1 MINKD
6 GAIQLADPCVEKLFD
21 YTNGELTGESV
32 EILLPEAYRKSHVD
46 DRGNFFKTPRVRV
59 MANGLN
65 LYARRKDGFEFP
77 VVISL
82 AHYQL
87 DNENLAVA
95 FVTDNTEIKRAHQEL
110 EAKVEERTL
119 ALSQALEREKELS
132 ELKSRII
139 MTASHEFRTPLSAI
153 LSSISLIETYHK
165 EEHKENR
172 SKHIERIKTCV
183 KDLIDILNNFLSL
196 EKMDQ
201 GKIDIKTVNFNL
213 DELARDTIE
222 EVNLIMKSGQHVNY
236 TCNGS
241 KKIIQDKLL
250 LKNILLNLFN
260 AVKYS
265 GENAIIVF
273 TIDVQTDT
281 IVITIQDD
289 GIGIP
294 DDEQPNLYEK
304 FYRAKNATNIK
315 GTGLGLHIIKKYIE
329 LLNGTI
335 SFTSFE
341 NKGSIFTITI
351 PQQ

>member
-1 MINKD
+1 MAN
-6 GAIQLADPCVEKLFD
+6 PYVEKLFD
-21 YTNGELTGESV
+21 YTNGELIGESV
-32 EILLPEAYRKSHVD
+32 ELLLPETYRKAHVE
-46 DRGNFFKTPRVRV
+46 DRGNFFKKPHVRV
-59 MANGLN
+59 MGHGLN
-65 LYARRKDGFEFP
+65 LFARRKDGFEFP

-95 FVTDNTEIKRAHQEL
+95 FVTDNTEIKRAHDEL

-119 ALSQALEREKELS
+119 ALSKALEREKELS
-132 ELKSRII
+132 ELKSRFV

-172 SKHIERIKTCV
+172 SKHIERIKACV

-201 GKIDIKTVNFNL
+201 GKIDVKQENFNL

-222 EVNLIMKSGQHVNY
+222 EVNLIKKSGQHINY
-236 TCNGS
+236 TCNGP
-241 KKIIQDKLL
+241 KEIKQDKLL
-250 LKNILLNLFN
+250 LKNILLNLLSN
-260 AVKYS
+260 AIKYS
-265 GENAIIVF
+265 SEEAMILF
-273 TIDVQTDT
+273 TIEVQTEI

-294 DDEQPNLYEK
+294 NDEQQNLYEK
-304 FYRAKNATNIK
+304 FYRATNASNIK

-329 LLNGTI
+329 LLKGTV
-335 SFTSFE
+335 SFTSSE
-341 NKGSIFTITI
+341 NNGTTFTVTI
-351 PQQ
+351 PHQKISVN

>member
-1 MINKD
+1 MAN
-6 GAIQLADPCVEKLFD
+6 PYVEKLFD
-21 YTNGELTGESV
+21 YTNGELIGESV
-32 EILLPEAYRKSHVD
+32 EILLPETYRKAHVE
-46 DRGNFFKTPRVRV
+46 DRGNFFKNPRVRV
-59 MANGLN
+59 MGHGLN
-65 LYARRKDGFEFP
+65 LYARRKDGYEFP

-95 FVTDNTEIKRAHQEL
+95 FVTDNTEIKRAHDEL

-119 ALSQALEREKELS
+119 ALSKALEREKELS
-132 ELKSRII
+132 ELKSRFV

-201 GKIDIKTVNFNL
+201 GKIDVKQENFNL

-222 EVNLIMKSGQHVNY
+222 EVNLIMKSGQHINY

-241 KKIIQDKLL
+241 KEIKQDKLL
-250 LKNILLNLFN
+250 LKNILLNLLSN
-260 AVKYS
+260 AIKYS
-265 GENAIIVF
+265 SEEAMILF
-273 TIDVQTDT
+273 TIEVQTKI

-294 DDEQPNLYEK
+294 NDEQQNLYEK
-304 FYRAKNATNIK
+304 FYRATNASNIK

-329 LLNGTI
+329 LLKGTV
-335 SFTSFE
+335 SFTSSQ
-341 NKGSIFTITI
+341 NNGTTFTVTI
-351 PQQ
+351 PHQKISVN